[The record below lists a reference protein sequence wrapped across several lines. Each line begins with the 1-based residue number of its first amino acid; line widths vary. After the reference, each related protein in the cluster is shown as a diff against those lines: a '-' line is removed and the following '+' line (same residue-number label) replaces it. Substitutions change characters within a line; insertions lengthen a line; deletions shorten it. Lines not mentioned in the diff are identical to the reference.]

1 MSTVPWQ
8 AKTSR
13 GSFQGTQRARGV
25 ENGLIW
31 TAVTTSLGARCGGS
45 AQAATGPCAPPEPC
59 GRTASR
65 AGPRHKERW
74 ADRGRGSA
82 RRPTR
87 PEAVR
92 RHLNAVGRAVS
103 PPWEAGPECPGRPPS
118 LLSDHQQ
125 PIHRPTATHVGHSP
139 AKCLPL
145 VLASQTLSAAQTPYT
160 FLASQTLRGSA
171 AQTPSTFLA
180 RQTLSAAQTPYT
192 FLARQTLSAA
202 PAPYK
207 QTQPNKP
214 SQTPFTLE
222 TNNS

>member
-103 PPWEAGPECPGRPPS
+103 PPWAAGPECPGRPPS

-125 PIHRPTATHVGHSP
+125 QLHRPTATHVGRSP

-145 VLASQTLSAAQTPYT
+145 SLRPGTPTSLQTTTCTLLSLCLHWSSYPVILNSLSDRLESQLWSRVPVRVQT
-160 FLASQTLRGSA
+160 AVRRS
-171 AQTPSTFLA
+171 
-180 RQTLSAAQTPYT
+180 
-192 FLARQTLSAA
+192 
-202 PAPYK
+202 
-207 QTQPNKP
+207 
-214 SQTPFTLE
+214 
-222 TNNS
+222 